1 MVDYYYNHQIA
12 NKGNATKAFKDFMDY
27 YECAAPEFR
36 EQISMEIMLLLIAK
50 GKLKPEI
57 NDVVN
62 QILGYRNF
70 INQAK
75 IDFQI

>member
-36 EQISMEIMLLLIAK
+36 EQIRMEITSLLIAK
-50 GKLKPEI
+50 GKLTSEI
-57 NDVVN
+57 NDALN
-62 QILGYRNF
+62 RILGFKNF

-75 IDFQI
+75 IDFQV